1 MNKIIVYIIALFS
14 IIGGVD
20 KLFGN
25 KLGLGKKFEEGILS
39 MGGMALSI
47 IGIYSF
53 APVIANVISP
63 IISPL
68 YKLIGADPSIF
79 TSSILACDM
88 GGYAAALELASS
100 HEIALFS
107 GLILASAMGAAVVF
121 TIPVGMG
128 IIEEKDKPY
137 FAKGIL
143 LGIITIPIGC
153 FAGGIA
159 QGLPHT
165 VVLINL
171 LPVILLAVLLSIGII
186 YIPKIMMK
194 GFSYLSKGIGIIGT
208 IGLVS
213 SIFEALT
220 GMAIIP
226 GLLPIE
232 ETSKV
237 AVIVSIMLSGAYP
250 MIYIIT
256 KAFQRP
262 FKYVGKKIKI
272 NDSSIAGLFAS
283 LASNIP
289 MFFIMKDMDKRGK
302 VINCAFGVGGAF
314 VFGGQF
320 GFVAGVEKSMIMP
333 FIISKFVGGF
343 CAILLAY
350 IVTGREETIDG
361 RN

>member
-1 MNKIIVYIIALFS
+1 MNKIIVYIMAIFS
-14 IIGGVD
+14 LIGGID
-20 KLFGN
+20 KIIGN

-39 MGGMALSI
+39 MGEMALSI

-63 IISPL
+63 IITPL
-68 YKLIGADPSIF
+68 YRVIGADPSIF

-88 GGYAAALELASS
+88 GGYAAALKLAEN
-100 HEIALFS
+100 HETALFS
-107 GLILASAMGAAVVF
+107 GLILASAMGASVVF

-128 IIEEKDKPY
+128 IIEERDRPY

-143 LGIITIPIGC
+143 LGIISIPIGC
-153 FAGGIA
+153 FAGGIV
-159 QGLPHT
+159 QGLPYKI
-165 VVLINL
+165 VIINL
-171 LPVILLAVLLSIGII
+171 FPVILLAVLLSIGII
-186 YIPKIMMK
+186 YIPKTMMR
-194 GFSYLSKGIGIIGT
+194 GFSYLSRGIGIIGT

-220 GMAIIP
+220 GRAIIP
-226 GLLPIE
+226 GLMPLE

-237 AVIVSIMLSGAYP
+237 AVIISIMLSGAYP

-262 FKYVGKKIKI
+262 FKYIGKKIKI
-272 NDSSIAGLFAS
+272 NDSSIAGVFAS

-302 VINCAFGVGGAF
+302 IINCAFAVGGAF
-314 VFGGQF
+314 IFGGQF
-320 GFVAGVEKSMIMP
+320 GFVAGVEKSMIVP
-333 FIISKFVGGF
+333 FIISKLVCGF

-350 IVTGREETIDG
+350 IVTGKEDNISCVL
-361 RN
+361 